1 MTMQHMVLIEAGE
14 EVISSKELQRLR
26 ECEALLWEVE
36 ASLPSGL
43 ESWIDDETLQTLR
56 GE

>member
-1 MTMQHMVLIEAGE
+1 MTQQTLVWLDSDCTTIAT
-14 EVISSKELQRLR
+14 KELQRLR

-36 ASLPSGL
+36 SSLPSGL
-43 ESWIDDETLQTLR
+43 ESWIDDEVLESLR

>member
-1 MTMQHMVLIEAGE
+1 MNETKMVSVPASEFWR
-14 EVISSKELQRLR
+14 LQ

-36 ASLPSGL
+36 RSLPSGL
-43 ESWIDDETLQTLR
+43 ESWIDDETLETLR

>member
-1 MTMQHMVLIEAGE
+1 MTEYPMTAINSDE
-14 EVISSKELQRLR
+14 EIISSKELQRLR
-26 ECEALLWEVE
+26 ECEALLWEVA

-43 ESWIDDETLQTLR
+43 ESWIDYEVLESIR

>member
-1 MTMQHMVLIEAGE
+1 MTE
-14 EVISSKELQRLR
+14 ISTVTISAAELQRLQ

-36 ASLPSGL
+36 RSLPSGL
-43 ESWIDDETLQTLR
+43 ESWIDDETLETLR

>member
-1 MTMQHMVLIEAGE
+1 MNVQPDE

-36 ASLPSGL
+36 AALPSGL
-43 ESWIDDETLQTLR
+43 ESWIDDNVLQTLR
-56 GE
+56 DE

>member
-1 MTMQHMVLIEAGE
+1 MTEISTVT
-14 EVISSKELQRLR
+14 ISSAELHRLQ

-36 ASLPSGL
+36 RSLPSGL
-43 ESWIDDETLQTLR
+43 ESWIDDETLETLR

>member
-1 MTMQHMVLIEAGE
+1 MNEVLICE
-14 EVISSKELQRLR
+14 KELQRLR

-36 ASLPSGL
+36 SSLPSGL
-43 ESWIDDETLQTLR
+43 ESWIDYEVLETLR

>member
-1 MTMQHMVLIEAGE
+1 MNEIKMVSVPA
-14 EVISSKELQRLR
+14 SELQRLQ

-36 ASLPSGL
+36 RSLPSGL
-43 ESWIDDETLQTLR
+43 ESWIDDETLETLR

>member
-1 MTMQHMVLIEAGE
+1 MKMVE
-14 EVISSKELQRLR
+14 ISEKELQRLR

-43 ESWIDDETLQTLR
+43 ESWIDDETLQSLR
-56 GE
+56 DE

>member
-1 MTMQHMVLIEAGE
+1 MKQTYVIEDSFE
-14 EVISSKELQRLR
+14 EVICSKELQRLR

-36 ASLPSGL
+36 AALPSGL
-43 ESWIDDETLQTLR
+43 ESWIDDEVLESLR

>member
-1 MTMQHMVLIEAGE
+1 MKIEPSFVSIPAN
-14 EVISSKELQRLR
+14 ELQRLQ

-36 ASLPSGL
+36 RSLPSGL
-43 ESWIDDETLQTLR
+43 ESWIDDETLETLR

>member
-1 MTMQHMVLIEAGE
+1 MSLNSVLIDPKTE
-14 EVISSKELQRLR
+14 EVICSAELARLR

-36 ASLPSGL
+36 RSLPSGL
-43 ESWIDDETLQTLR
+43 ESWIDDEVLKTLR